1 MPGLR
6 AALPAALLLLLSS
19 FPPAAAEQPS
29 WPWAPGVMHALNPSD
44 RQASRAARTA
54 LHYSNYHGAS
64 PRLLR
69 ALRQVVKATAKI
81 IPGVGV
87 KYYLQ
92 FTTED
97 YINGENAG
105 SCLATVLY
113 LQKSPPEV
121 NIKCAHTQDKKEIQE
136 EDNRF
141 YQYLQHR
148 TKPIIANDIP
158 DSHGNIDHAHLPLW
172 GLAIAGSSYIMLEKS
187 TENLGYFM
195 AQVKAVKQRIRK
207 DSAVEF
213 EFMILLH
220 ETPTQKIDLCHMH
233 LIWTLR
239 HPLKVKYICTSDNHR
254 LEDGSGQDYGSAA
267 GMFHEK
273 EGNF

>member
-6 AALPAALLLLLSS
+6 AALPAALLLLSS
-19 FPPAAAEQPS
+19 FPPAAAKQPP
-29 WPWAPGVMHALNPSD
+29 WPWVPGVMHALNPSD
-44 RQASRAARTA
+44 SQASAAARTA

-64 PRLLR
+64 PSRLR
-69 ALRQVVKATAKI
+69 ALHQVLKATVKA
-81 IPGVGV
+81 IPEVGM
-87 KYYLQ
+87 KYYMH

-97 YINGENAG
+97 YITGEDAG

-113 LQKSPPEV
+113 LKKSPPQV
-121 NIKCAHTQDKKEIQE
+121 YIKCTHTQDKKQIHE

-148 TKPIIANDIP
+148 KKPIIASNIP
-158 DSHGNIDHAHLPLW
+158 DSYGNIDRDHLALW
-172 GLAIAGSSYIMLEKS
+172 GLAIAGSSCIMWERSREK
-187 TENLGYFM
+187 LAYFV
-195 AQVKAVKQRIRK
+195 AQVKAVKQWIRK

-233 LIWTLR
+233 LIWILG
-239 HPLKVKYICTSDNHR
+239 HPLEVKYICTSDSHG
-254 LEDGSGQDYGSAA
+254 LEDGSGQDSGSAA
-267 GMFHEK
+267 GMFHGK